1 MTDSEE
7 REEYDKLGTVL
18 AITNQI
24 TKDRLDMLKDSLV
37 MLKKQQE
44 RQVRVIWFSVGIVAM
59 AIAVL
64 GMAIY
69 MTFGNLEKLSPPAP
83 NGEKM
88 MTNAYQQEIS
98 EGTTE

>member
-1 MTDSEE
+1 MTDSEK

-44 RQVRVIWFSVGIVAM
+44 RQVRVIWFSVRIVAM
-59 AIAVL
+59 AIAD
-64 GMAIY
+64 Y
-69 MTFGNLEKLSPPAP
+69 GNQL
-83 NGEKM
+83 
-88 MTNAYQQEIS
+88 
-98 EGTTE
+98 

>member
-1 MTDSEE
+1 MTDVE
-7 REEYDKLGTVL
+7 REEYNKLGTVL

-24 TKDRLDMLKDSLV
+24 TKDTLDMLKDSLV

-44 RQVRVIWFSVGIVAM
+44 RQVRMIWSSVGIVAM

-64 GMAIY
+64 GMTVY
-69 MTFGNLEKLSPPAP
+69 MTFGSLEKLSSPAT

-88 MTNAYQQEIS
+88 MTNEYQQEIS

>member
-1 MTDSEE
+1 MTDSE

-24 TKDRLDMLKDSLV
+24 TKDTLDMLKDSLV

-44 RQVRVIWFSVGIVAM
+44 RQVRMIWSSVGIVAM

-64 GMAIY
+64 GMTVY
-69 MTFGNLEKLSPPAP
+69 MTFGSLEKLSPPAT

-88 MTNAYQQEIS
+88 MTNEYQQEIS
-98 EGTTE
+98 EGASK

>member
-1 MTDSEE
+1 MTDVE

-24 TKDRLDMLKDSLV
+24 TKDTLDMLKDSLV

-44 RQVRVIWFSVGIVAM
+44 RQVRMIWSSVGIVAM

-64 GMAIY
+64 GMTVY
-69 MTFGNLEKLSPPAP
+69 MTFGSIEKLSSPAT

-88 MTNAYQQEIS
+88 MTNEYQQEIS

>member
-1 MTDSEE
+1 MTDRE

-24 TKDRLDMLKDSLV
+24 TKAKLHMLKDSLV

-83 NGEKM
+83 DGEKM

>member
-1 MTDSEE
+1 MTDVE

-24 TKDRLDMLKDSLV
+24 TKDTLDMLKDSLV

-44 RQVRVIWFSVGIVAM
+44 RQVRMIWASVGIVAM

-64 GMAIY
+64 GMTVY
-69 MTFGNLEKLSPPAP
+69 MTFGSLEKLSSPAT

-88 MTNAYQQEIS
+88 MTNEYQQEIS
-98 EGTTE
+98 ERTTE

>member
-1 MTDSEE
+1 MTDSE

-24 TKDRLDMLKDSLV
+24 TKDKLDMLKDYLG

-83 NGEKM
+83 DGEKM